1 MTTAELPVPA
11 SARIPERPSGA
22 RPARRRTRRWQRRY
36 VGAVLLGD
44 VVAAV
49 SAALLAGPSVTAPVT
64 GDPRLA
70 LLVAP
75 VWLLAVALHRGYDT
89 RWLFIGAEEYRRVVR
104 AGFTFAAVVAL
115 AAYAMPPEV
124 TDWPLLVT
132 SPALV
137 GVGLLTRQLH
147 RRALRRAWAAGRCRR
162 RVVAVGHPG
171 QLRRLRRQLR
181 DPRRHGIEVVAAC
194 LPTVRAPGDGAGT
207 IPVPVEG
214 TFEQVPE
221 SARRADADAVLVLP
235 SPQWEGPALRRLSW
249 RLASHDID
257 LIVASPLLDVGTDRL
272 TLCPVGDRTLLHV
285 AHPRYRGPRH
295 LVKEVFD
302 RIGAALLLVLLA
314 PVMLAVAALIRVTPG
329 GRGPI
334 LFRQVRVGRGGV
346 EFPMYKFRTMHP
358 GAEARL
364 AELRHLNHHDGVLF
378 KLRDDPRVTPVGRWL
393 RRCSLDELP
402 QLFNVVRGEMS
413 LVGPRPPLP
422 REVARVPGGH
432 ASPTAGQAGHHRPV
446 AGRGPRDLS
455 WEEAVRL
462 DLRYVENWSLA
473 LDLAILLRTAAA
485 VARPSG
491 AY

>member
-1 MTTAELPVPA
+1 M
-11 SARIPERPSGA
+11 
-22 RPARRRTRRWQRRY
+22 
-36 VGAVLLGD
+36 
-44 VVAAV
+44 
-49 SAALLAGPSVTAPVT
+49 
-64 GDPRLA
+64 
-70 LLVAP
+70 
-75 VWLLAVALHRGYDT
+75 
-89 RWLFIGAEEYRRVVR
+89 
-104 AGFTFAAVVAL
+104 
-115 AAYAMPPEV
+115 
-124 TDWPLLVT
+124 
-132 SPALV
+132 
-137 GVGLLTRQLH
+137 
-147 RRALRRAWAAGRCRR
+147 
-162 RVVAVGHPG
+162 
-171 QLRRLRRQLR
+171 
-181 DPRRHGIEVVAAC
+181 VAAC

-378 KLRDDPRVTPVGRWL
+378 KLRDDPRVTRVGRLAAPLLAWTSC
-393 RRCSLDELP
+393 RSCSTWS
-402 QLFNVVRGEMS
+402 RGEMS

-422 REVARVPGGH
+422 REVARYPADMRRRLLVKPGITGLWQV
-432 ASPTAGQAGHHRPV
+432 S
-446 AGRGPRDLS
+446 GRADLS
-455 WEEAVRL
+455 WEEAMRL
-462 DLRYVENWSLA
+462 DLRYVENWSLT